1 MRIVKSS
8 MIAAFLLLLV
18 PAAHAAD
25 IKAGDL
31 VLSDPWSRA
40 TPKGAT
46 VAAGYLTIRNQGQ
59 VPDRLVAASST
70 LGAKADM
77 HQMTKDGDTMRMR
90 PVKDG
95 IVIAPGQTVTLEPS
109 GYHLMVSGLKAPL
122 RQGDKLPATLTFEKA
137 GPVEVPFE
145 VRGIGGGMPMGAG
158 HM

>member
-1 MRIVKSS
+1 MWTVKSS
-8 MIAAFLLLLV
+8 MIAALLLLLV

-59 VPDRLVAASST
+59 APDRLVAASST

-77 HQMTKDGDTMRMR
+77 HGE
-90 PVKDG
+90 
-95 IVIAPGQTVTLEPS
+95 II
-109 GYHLMVSGLKAPL
+109 
-122 RQGDKLPATLTFEKA
+122 
-137 GPVEVPFE
+137 
-145 VRGIGGGMPMGAG
+145 GAG
-158 HM
+158 LADGGREDLDDPEDRSDLRNLVQQPSCAKS